1 MAYRKKFIVGDES
14 LNTYGTWLLNA
25 GADMSYIDKFSPAY
39 YDHKDWEV
47 PIGHWENIKLNSK
60 GQWEAEIVIDGAD
73 EREKMYI
80 RKIEN
85 GDIKGASFGLDILAV
100 SEEPLYLKQGQT
112 RATVTAWQPYEISI
126 VPSPGNASASVLLRN
141 QSKEIRLNNNSK
153 SEIID
158 KVLPHIQQLKSN
170 KMDKIALVL
179 GLPKDASE
187 DAILNALQPVIE
199 KSKQS
204 TVLSKHIEDLAKA
217 ALSESQH
224 QFFTELNK
232 SNPTQALEFL
242 KLHKETEVETEQSA
256 PKVSDVLNTAKA
268 QLAKGKGKE
277 SKENEKE
284 TYAYLSK
291 HNPEKLLNLK
301 RSEPETFKQ
310 MEADYLQAKKESKI

>member
-112 RATVTAWQPYEISI
+112 RATVTA
-126 VPSPGNASASVLLRN
+126 
-141 QSKEIRLNNNSK
+141 
-153 SEIID
+153 
-158 KVLPHIQQLKSN
+158 
-170 KMDKIALVL
+170 
-179 GLPKDASE
+179 
-187 DAILNALQPVIE
+187 
-199 KSKQS
+199 
-204 TVLSKHIEDLAKA
+204 
-217 ALSESQH
+217 
-224 QFFTELNK
+224 
-232 SNPTQALEFL
+232 
-242 KLHKETEVETEQSA
+242 
-256 PKVSDVLNTAKA
+256 
-268 QLAKGKGKE
+268 
-277 SKENEKE
+277 
-284 TYAYLSK
+284 
-291 HNPEKLLNLK
+291 
-301 RSEPETFKQ
+301 
-310 MEADYLQAKKESKI
+310 

>member
-1 MAYRKKFIVGDES
+1 M
-14 LNTYGTWLLNA
+14 
-25 GADMSYIDKFSPAY
+25 
-39 YDHKDWEV
+39 
-47 PIGHWENIKLNSK
+47 
-60 GQWEAEIVIDGAD
+60 
-73 EREKMYI
+73 
-80 RKIEN
+80 
-85 GDIKGASFGLDILAV
+85 
-100 SEEPLYLKQGQT
+100 
-112 RATVTAWQPYEISI
+112 
-126 VPSPGNASASVLLRN
+126 PSPGNASASVLLRN

-268 QLAKGKGKE
+268 QLAKGKEKE